1 MDKKNKNYY
10 NYKIVFVV
18 LILVLTIAT
27 VVMALYIENK
37 EYVRL
42 ENDKESESYYNFIV
56 TEPILNLEIDEY
68 KDKITIENKTYDY
81 FEIDH
86 LSFGKIRPIVYLEK
100 GEGGKS
106 NYRALDLVYMQTE
119 RNFEK
124 GHTDGTHTTDEEKK
138 EFNSFTQIKLLEEDY
153 KINKAELDNIKDVI
167 KDFEYVE
174 KFYDYYYL
182 IVYYTDIYGN
192 RDCQYYI
199 FNNEYAKSIKK
210 YKLSEEEFLKY
221 ISQTIDTNLIY
232 KDINN
237 KNIDYEK
244 LKEILLSEKSKI
256 KENHLK
262 YSEDIYDDKYLNFP
276 FGIK

>member
-42 ENDKESESYYNFIV
+42 ENDKENESEYNFII

-86 LSFGKIRPIVYLEK
+86 LSFGKVRPIVYLENQENFK
-100 GEGGKS
+100 I

-124 GHTDGTHTTDEEKK
+124 ASNDGTHTTEEEKK
-138 EFNSFTQIKLLEEDY
+138 ELNSFTQIKLLEEDH

-174 KFYDYYYL
+174 KYYDYYYL
-182 IVYYTDIYGN
+182 IVYYTDVYGN
-192 RDCQYYI
+192 SNKQYYI
-199 FNNEYAKSIKK
+199 FSNEYGKSMKK
-210 YKLSEEEFLKY
+210 YKFQEEEFSKY
-221 ISQTIDTNLIY
+221 INKTIDTNLIY
-232 KDINN
+232 KDENN
-237 KNIDYEK
+237 KSIDYEK
-244 LKEILLSEKSKI
+244 IKDILLSEKSKI
-256 KENHLK
+256 KEEDLK
-262 YSEDIYDDKYLNFP
+262 YTDDTYSNFP